1 VCAMV
6 AHAGAPGDDSVH
18 AAQALGAD
26 ALEQLGYQAE
36 SATWRNAYLQAVME
50 LRHGVPQLPPTSVAV
65 RDIVRALPLGLY
77 FDMLAM
83 RLNGSKADGLQLRL
97 NWRITDTGE
106 CALLN
111 LEHCALTHRLGET
124 GQAVD
129 ASVAMDR
136 ATLDDIALQKL
147 ALPDALA
154 SGRVQV
160 QGRADALLQLMA
172 LQDSF
177 SRMFPL
183 VGPRPAAGSPS
194 P

>member
-1 VCAMV
+1 
-6 AHAGAPGDDSVH
+6 
-18 AAQALGAD
+18 
-26 ALEQLGYQAE
+26 
-36 SATWRNAYLQAVME
+36 ME